1 MVKLFVD
8 LPWEIYRFVF
18 FFVLF
23 ALYVTLLNGLPL
35 SGWLTGTSDC
45 LPFKKIL
52 SLSARTQLIL
62 CLRILQFFQIQ

>member
-1 MVKLFVD
+1 MVKLFAD
-8 LPWEIYRFVF
+8 LPWEIYRFV

-35 SGWLTGTSDC
+35 SEWLTGTSDC
-45 LPFKKIL
+45 LPFKKIF

-62 CLRILQFFQIQ
+62 QFFQIQ